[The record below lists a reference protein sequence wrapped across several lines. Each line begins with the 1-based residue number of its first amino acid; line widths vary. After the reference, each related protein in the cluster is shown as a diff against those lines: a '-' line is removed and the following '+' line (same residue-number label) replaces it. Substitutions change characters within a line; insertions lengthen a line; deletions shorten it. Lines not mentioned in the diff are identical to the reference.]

1 MDLPQLIK
9 VDGIG
14 YLASLLVLLTF
25 CMNTMMTLRAVAIC
39 SNLAFAIYGV
49 AANVYPVLLL
59 HLILLPLNALH
70 LINMLW
76 LLRRAKLA
84 AATDLSPY
92 WLQPFMRTKRIKAGE
107 MLFAKGDY
115 ADALYM
121 IVSGEVEL
129 PEIEL
134 KLKPGDLFGEIG
146 LFSVERRRTQ
156 SARARSDL
164 ELLWISGAELKKL
177 CERNPG
183 LSLYFLRLT
192 ASRLTANAL
201 QFERRSLVKAD
212 PDAMTGV
219 ASKLVGCAESGEPI
233 LP

>member
-39 SNLAFAIYGV
+39 SNLAFVIYGV

-70 LINMLW
+70 LIKMVW

-84 AATDLSPY
+84 AATDLSPH

-107 MLFAKGDY
+107 MLFAKGEY

-121 IVSGEVEL
+121 IASGEVEL

-156 SARARSDL
+156 SALARSDL

-183 LSLYFLRLT
+183 LSLYFLRLM
-192 ASRLTANAL
+192 ASRLTNTSR
-201 QFERRSLVKAD
+201 FERRSLVKAD
-212 PDAMTGV
+212 SDAVTGI
-219 ASKLVGCAESGEPI
+219 ANTMVGCADSREPA

>member
-39 SNLAFAIYGV
+39 CNLAFVIYGV

-134 KLKPGDLFGEIG
+134 RLKPGDLFGEIG

-164 ELLWISGAELKKL
+164 ELLWISGRTE
-177 CERNPG
+177 E
-183 LSLYFLRLT
+183 
-192 ASRLTANAL
+192 
-201 QFERRSLVKAD
+201 
-212 PDAMTGV
+212 AMRT
-219 ASKLVGCAESGEPI
+219 KT
-233 LP
+233 

>member
-39 SNLAFAIYGV
+39 SNLAFVIYGV

-70 LINMLW
+70 LIKMVW

-84 AATDLSPY
+84 AATDLSPH

-107 MLFAKGDY
+107 TLFAKGEY

-129 PEIEL
+129 SEIEL
-134 KLKPGDLFGEIG
+134 KLKPGDLFGEIE

-156 SARARSDL
+156 SALARSDL

-183 LSLYFLRLT
+183 LSLYFLRLM
-192 ASRLTANAL
+192 ASRLTNTSR
-201 QFERRSLVKAD
+201 FERRSLVKAD
-212 PDAMTGV
+212 SDAMTRIANTTV
-219 ASKLVGCAESGEPI
+219 RCADSGEPA

>member
-39 SNLAFAIYGV
+39 SNLAFVIYGV

-70 LINMLW
+70 LIKMVW

-84 AATDLSPY
+84 AATDLSPH
-92 WLQPFMRTKRIKAGE
+92 WLQPFMRMKRIKAGE
-107 MLFAKGDY
+107 TLFAKGEY

-134 KLKPGDLFGEIG
+134 KLKPGELFGEIG

-156 SARARSDL
+156 SALARSDL

-183 LSLYFLRLT
+183 LSLYFLRLM
-192 ASRLTANAL
+192 ASRLTANASR
-201 QFERRSLVKAD
+201 FERRSLVKAD
-212 PDAMTGV
+212 LDAMTRI
-219 ASKLVGCAESGEPI
+219 ANTTVGCADLGEPA